1 MFNVV
6 LFLHLLGVLLLVG
19 AVSTTLVATLR
30 VQTAQ
35 SVAELRTLTA
45 ATKHIESALVPAMII
60 IIVTGVYMVAQH
72 DNHGANPWIAGW
84 VITSEVV
91 TVLLAVIGRTVEAR
105 DAKRLHTAIEN
116 ASNDWP
122 QADLRA
128 VQVASSPI
136 YSVFFGTS
144 QVVAVL
150 FLMTNR
156 PGLAVS
162 IAACV
167 TAAVVSVILG
177 AVRLRSVR
185 ALPQR
190 LTAESGGH

>member
-1 MFNVV
+1 MFNVA
-6 LFLHLLGVLLLVG
+6 LFLHLLGVVILVG

-30 VQTAQ
+30 VQTAR

-45 ATKHIESALVPAMII
+45 VTKHIEAVLVPAMII
-60 IIVTGVYMVAQH
+60 IIVTGVYMVSQH
-72 DNHGANPWIAGW
+72 RDHRNNPWIAGW

-91 TVLLAVIGRTVEAR
+91 TVLLAVIGRTIEAS
-105 DAKRLHTAIEN
+105 DAKRVHNAIET
-116 ASNDWP
+116 ASDEWP
-122 QADLRA
+122 QAELHA
-128 VQVASSPI
+128 IQVASSPI

-156 PGLAVS
+156 PNLAVS
-162 IAACV
+162 IATCV
-167 TAAVVSVILG
+167 IAAVASVIVG

-185 ALPQR
+185 RNTPVPLVDVGA
-190 LTAESGGH
+190 